1 MIFLL
6 FSRLLVILQLNMF
19 TIIQKELRQFFSG
32 LLGYL
37 TIGVFLLITGILLF
51 IIPESGILDA
61 GYASMDSFFAIS
73 PYIMLFLIP
82 AITMKSFSDEYR
94 NGTFEILK
102 TSPLPIRD
110 LVLGKFFAAMALV
123 LITLLCTLVY
133 VYSLAALSTDGIDTG
148 GIAGA
153 YIGLFLLCG
162 IYVAIGLFTSSMQQ
176 NAVTAFLLSAFLC
189 YVAYALFSS
198 LATIEA
204 WKTLGYYISLIGIK
218 HHFENVSRGFIDSR
232 DLVYFLSV
240 IALFIYLTITKIK
253 INK

>member
-1 MIFLL
+1 
-6 FSRLLVILQLNMF
+6 MF

-110 LVLGKFFAAMALV
+110 LVLGKFLAAMALV
-123 LITLLCTLVY
+123 LITLLISWSPISVR
-133 VYSLAALSTDGIDTG
+133 
-148 GIAGA
+148 
-153 YIGLFLLCG
+153 
-162 IYVAIGLFTSSMQQ
+162 
-176 NAVTAFLLSAFLC
+176 
-189 YVAYALFSS
+189 SS
-198 LATIEA
+198 LPIQNV
-204 WKTLGYYISLIGIK
+204 LHRIINVIS
-218 HHFENVSRGFIDSR
+218 FS
-232 DLVYFLSV
+232 
-240 IALFIYLTITKIK
+240 
-253 INK
+253 